1 MISAI
6 LSEVT
11 RVSRGAFFALAEMEV
26 ALSPTDVGAPAAME
40 AHGPLSESAAE
51 DKHVVYFCR
60 APGCRNF
67 YCSKGVV
74 RAPRR
79 ARTARSG

>member
-1 MISAI
+1 MAP
-6 LSEVT
+6 
-11 RVSRGAFFALAEMEV
+11 FCALAEMEV
-26 ALSPTDVGAPAAME
+26 ALSPIDVGAPAME
-40 AHGPLSESAAE
+40 TPGPLSGSAAE
-51 DKHVVYFCR
+51 GKHVVYFCR

-79 ARTARSG
+79 AGTARSG